1 MQVPKRRNDWKSQLG
16 PADEYLTPDAI
27 ANLKAELIRIEKA
40 RPAAVSELTRTR
52 EMGDLSENFAYH
64 VAKGKV
70 MGMDGEIF
78 RIKERL
84 KNAKIIK
91 VGDNAGG
98 IIAIGSIITVEVNEK
113 QKEIMLVGTQ
123 EADPATGKIS
133 FHSPL
138 GAALNGKMSGEVA
151 DVEVSGKK
159 IVYKILKVN

>member
-1 MQVPKRRNDWKSQLG
+1 MQVPKRRNEWKSRLG

-27 ANLKAELIRIEKA
+27 ANLKAELIQIERA

-70 MGMDGEIF
+70 MAMDGEIF

-84 KNAKIIK
+84 KNAKIIT
-91 VGDNAGG
+91 VGNNAGG
-98 IIAIGSIITVEVNEK
+98 IIAIGSIIELEVNGK
-113 QKEIMLVGTQ
+113 QKKITLVGTQ
-123 EADPATGKIS
+123 EADPLSGKIS

-138 GAALNGKMSGEVA
+138 GAALNCKMAGETA
-151 DVEVSGKK
+151 FVEVNGKK
-159 IVYKILKVN
+159 IIYKILSVN

>member
-27 ANLKAELIRIEKA
+27 ANLKAELAQIERA

-91 VGDNAGG
+91 VGENAGG
-98 IIAIGSIITVEVNEK
+98 IIAIGSIVTVEVNGK
-113 QKEIMLVGTQ
+113 QKKLMLVGTQ
-123 EADPATGKIS
+123 EADPLTGKIS

-138 GAALNGKMSGEVA
+138 GAALNGKMANEMA
-151 DVEVSGKK
+151 DVEVNGRK
-159 IVYKILKVN
+159 IFYKILKVN

>member
-16 PADEYLTPDAI
+16 PADEYLTPNAI
-27 ANLKAELIRIEKA
+27 ANLKAELEQIQKA
-40 RPAAVSELTRTR
+40 RPAAVAELARTR

-98 IIAIGSIITVEVNEK
+98 IIAIGSIITVEVNGK

-138 GAALNGKMSGEVA
+138 GAALNGKMTGETA
-151 DVEVSGKK
+151 NVEVNGKK